1 MNHALPL
8 ALASLLAAASAA
20 VPAPARAAD
29 DVAQAR
35 AHFDKGAKLFRAA
48 KYREAIG
55 EFETAYRLKP
65 HGAIHFNVAQCR
77 ERLEEWPNALRSYQD
92 YLREVPDAS
101 DRAAVRAS
109 IQKIEQRIAKAG
121 VQALLVYSDP
131 PGAVVKVD
139 GKAHGRTP
147 FHITLPPGVYKVGLS
162 LDGFQ
167 GEEVEAELTIATS
180 RLVDVV
186 LKSRAAAAR
195 KAVDVP
201 LPPPPIIVA
210 PGTAKAAPS
219 AGPAAAAAAA
229 PAEKAGPGTSLATG
243 VPGAEAKP
251 AAKLGAELVVKPPEP
266 SPLQPP
272 RPPPPGPTEKRRVYT
287 WVAVGAA
294 AAAGIAGV
302 VLGSQANS
310 ENRKIVDGTIRT
322 TEQITAMESSRDK
335 KARTANVLYGVAG
348 AAAAAGVTLFFI
360 EGSF

>member
-1 MNHALPL
+1 MNQAIPL
-8 ALASLLAAASAA
+8 AIATLLAAASAA
-20 VPAPARAAD
+20 VPTPARAAD
-29 DVAQAR
+29 DVVQAR
-35 AHFDKGAKLFRAA
+35 AHFDRGARLFRAA

-109 IQKIEQRIAKAG
+109 IQRIEQRIAKAG

-131 PGAVVKVD
+131 PGAVVKLD
-139 GKAHGRTP
+139 GRARGRTP

-167 GEEVEAELTIATS
+167 GEEVEAEVSIAAS

-195 KAVDVP
+195 SSVDVP
-201 LPPPPIIVA
+201 LPPPPILAA
-210 PGTAKAAPS
+210 PGAAKAAPTPTRTGAGTPTPTEKPGPS
-219 AGPAAAAAAA
+219 AS
-229 PAEKAGPGTSLATG
+229 TVTG
-243 VPGAEAKP
+243 VPGVEQKL
-251 AAKLGAELVVKPPEP
+251 AATPGAALVVKPPEI
-266 SPLQPP
+266 SPLHPP
-272 RPPPPGPTEKRRVYT
+272 RPPPAPPERRRVYT
-287 WVAVGAA
+287 WVAAGTAA
-294 AAAGIAGV
+294 VAGIAGA
-302 VLGSQANS
+302 VLGAQASS
-310 ENRKIVDGTIRT
+310 ENKKIGDGTIRT
-322 TEQITAMESSRDK
+322 TDQIAAIESSRDR

-360 EGSF
+360 EGRF